1 MIDLI
6 LYNDSNI
13 IFIALQILVNIILT
27 NSTEIA
33 KKVKIFEKENTSSKE
48 KFENKTINFFINVFC
63 IIIMYF
69 SYKIKSIFACLMIL
83 TIFVSFSGIF
93 KNYAK
98 DAIKLSYDSN
108 QHYICASCF
117 FVLLFS
123 AQSCRI
129 YISSFGLLPH
139 VAKEI
144 LLLLYL
150 IVKIILTIFFT
161 LMNFSITISNLKMLF
176 GKRLDPF
183 IYHLKKTIL
192 VYNPKYYNFKF
203 SSINNR
209 NIVIIIDKII
219 FIITCPIFMVFNMI
233 LKLFKTLTSK
243 IINGFI
249 KIYYSLLNYD
259 SNRNIIIKT
268 ILKISFIWSLI
279 IVYICIIY
287 EKNIFSNQIKEIYN
301 LIVTVLLIPIIYDN
315 IKSQNT

>member
-6 LYNDSNI
+6 LYNDSI
-13 IFIALQILVNIILT
+13 TIFIALQLFINIILT
-27 NSTEIA
+27 NSTEIT
-33 KKVKIFEKENTSSKE
+33 KKIKKIEKENNPSKE
-48 KFENKTINFFINVFC
+48 KFENKTIDFFINIFC
-63 IIIMYF
+63 VIIMYF
-69 SYKIKSIFACLMIL
+69 SCKIKSIFACLMIL
-83 TIFVSFSGIF
+83 TIFLSFSGVF

-98 DAIKLSYDSN
+98 DAIKLNYDSK
-108 QHYICASCF
+108 QHYNCATSF

-139 VAKEI
+139 VVKEI

-161 LMNFSITISNLKMLF
+161 LMNFSITISNLKILF
-176 GKRLDPF
+176 GKRLDRF
-183 IYHLKKTIL
+183 ICNLKKTVLI
-192 VYNPKYYNFKF
+192 YNPKYYNYKF

-219 FIITCPIFMVFNMI
+219 FIITCPMFMIFNMI
-233 LKLFKTLTSK
+233 LKLFKTLTNK

-279 IVYICIIY
+279 IVYICIVY
-287 EKNIFSNQIKEIYN
+287 ESNIFSNQIKDIYN